1 MSYTLHSDATR
12 ANPSL
17 ETTSTRGR
25 RSKRSDDDAS
35 EAHARANALADS
47 PSSFHETTVDDDEP
61 FEIVS
66 TSLPSLPVVITR
78 PSRRRRRRLIL
89 VEEFRFTNVVVVAS
103 PPRVRRR
110 SPARTRVVS
119 IVVTRIVV
127 ECVGRI
133 PDDGWE
139 YRREHVRLRSTV

>member
-66 TSLPSLPVVITR
+66 TSSPSLPVVITR
-78 PSRRRRRRLIL
+78 PSRRRRRRRLIL
-89 VEEFRFTNVVVVAS
+89 VEEFRFRFTNVVVVAS

-133 PDDGWE
+133 PDDG
-139 YRREHVRLRSTV
+139 